1 LTAAHIVLLDRER
14 TEVRG
19 VSGRTE
25 NEIDRLTAIQS
36 AGAAIAPLHDPIQ
49 PPRKGD
55 WLYEYD
61 EPGQTF
67 QEYRE
72 SDPVLP
78 TYDRTTLY
86 VQPLGDFEPAHAAAI
101 IATADLLG
109 RFYSV
114 PVRVLDRMDSKVVP
128 QWARRRNPIS
138 GDEQVLT
145 RFVLNLLARN
155 KPADAVA
162 VLALTTSDLWPGK
175 GWNFLFGQA
184 SFREGVGV
192 WSLHRM
198 GDPGLEPRTFLRRT
212 LKIAVHETGH
222 MFGIRHC
229 TRFDCGMNG
238 ANHQN
243 EADSHPIWF
252 CPEEEMK
259 IWWGLGVEPATR
271 YRQLAEFSET
281 HRLEHEAAFWEL
293 SERAVRKTGTF

>member
-1 LTAAHIVLLDRER
+1 LTAAYIVLLDRER

-19 VSGRTE
+19 LSGLSGS
-25 NEIDRLTAIQS
+25 EIDRLSAIRS
-36 AGAAIAPLHDPIQ
+36 AGDAIASLHDPMR

-67 QEYRE
+67 QEYRG

-78 TYDRTTLY
+78 TCDRTTLY
-86 VQPLGDFEPAHAAAI
+86 VQPIGDFEPAHGATI
-101 IATADLLG
+101 GATADMLG
-109 RFYSV
+109 WFYSV

-128 QWARRRNPIS
+128 QWARRQNPVS

-145 RFVLNLLARN
+145 RFVLDLIARN

-198 GDPGLEPRTFLRRT
+198 GDPRLEPGTFLRRT

-238 ANHQN
+238 ANHQD

-259 IWWGLGVEPATR
+259 IWWGFGVEPAER
-271 YRQLAEFSET
+271 YRQLAEFSEM
-281 HRLEHEAAFWEL
+281 HRLEHEAAFWRL
-293 SERAVRKTGTF
+293 SEQAVRKNGVF